1 MYVNGYNS
9 SIYNGPK
16 LQAAPMSI
24 NRCMDKQK
32 VANSKNRIL
41 EFPVAERVKDPA
53 LSLPR
58 CRFDPRPRN
67 LHMLQV
73 LCMNVW
79 TYRVYMHIHT
89 WTYVKLTYVHTHNL
103 YI

>member
-1 MYVNGYNS
+1 MKIFAKTRRILYVNGYNS

-41 EFPVAERVKDPA
+41 EFPSW
-53 LSLPR
+53 LSG
-58 CRFDPRPRN
+58 
-67 LHMLQV
+67 
-73 LCMNVW
+73 
-79 TYRVYMHIHT
+79 
-89 WTYVKLTYVHTHNL
+89 
-103 YI
+103 